1 MADRPTIPPSIPLS
15 IPMRSWLFAPGDS
28 DKKMAKATASDADI
42 VIFDLEDAVAPQI
55 KPDARLMVATA
66 LNAADN
72 RERLWVRINPF
83 ETDMPLLDL
92 AAVMPARPGG
102 IVLPKAEGPQDVVR
116 LDHTLSA
123 LEAAHDIPLGS
134 TPVMALVTETAASM
148 FEAGNY
154 AGAPRL
160 VAMSW
165 GAEDLSDSIGAQAN
179 VDTSGRFD
187 PAYELARTLC
197 LLGAARA
204 GVTAIETIQTD
215 FRDLDGLGAR
225 AGDMRRQGFGGMLAI
240 HPAQV
245 EPINTAFTPG
255 DAEIAEA
262 RMVVKLFADNPELG
276 TIGHSGK
283 MYDRPHLSRAQQLLA
298 GLPGNR

>member
-1 MADRPTIPPSIPLS
+1 MA

-28 DKKMAKATASDADI
+28 EKKMAKAAASETDI
-42 VIFDLEDAVAPQI
+42 VIFDLEDAVATEV
-55 KPDARLMVATA
+55 KPEARRMVAEA
-66 LNAADN
+66 LSGADN
-72 RERLWVRINPF
+72 PERLWVRINPF
-83 ETDMPLLDL
+83 ESDMPLLDL

-102 IVLPKAEGPQDVVR
+102 IVLPKAEGPQDIVR

-123 LEAAHDIPLGS
+123 LEAAHGIELGS

-165 GAEDLSDSIGAQAN
+165 GAEDLSDSIGAQSN
-179 VDTSGRFD
+179 VDENGRFD

-215 FRDLDGLGAR
+215 FRDTEGLAKR
-225 AGDMRRQGFGGMLAI
+225 AGAMRRQGFGGMLAI

-245 EPINTAFTPG
+245 DPINTAFTPG
-255 DAEIAEA
+255 EDEIAEA
-262 RMVVKLFADNPELG
+262 RMVVKLFDDNPGLG
-276 TIGHSGK
+276 TIGHGGK

-298 GLPGNR
+298 SLPAD

>member
-1 MADRPTIPPSIPLS
+1 MA

-28 DKKMAKATASDADI
+28 EKKMAKAAASETDI
-42 VIFDLEDAVAPQI
+42 VIFDLEDAVATEV
-55 KPDARLMVATA
+55 KPEARRMVAEA
-66 LNAADN
+66 LSGADN
-72 RERLWVRINPF
+72 PERLWVRINPF
-83 ETDMPLLDL
+83 ESDMPLLDL

-102 IVLPKAEGPQDVVR
+102 IVLPKAEGPQDIVR

-123 LEAAHDIPLGS
+123 LEAAHDIELGS

-160 VAMSW
+160 AAMSW
-165 GAEDLSDSIGAQAN
+165 GAEDLSDSIGAQSN
-179 VDTSGRFD
+179 VDENGRFD

-215 FRDLDGLGAR
+215 FRDTEGLAR
-225 AGDMRRQGFGGMLAI
+225 RASAMRRQGFGGMLAI

-245 EPINTAFTPG
+245 DPINTAFTPG
-255 DAEIAEA
+255 EDEIAAA
-262 RMVVKLFADNPELG
+262 RMVVQLFADNPGLG
-276 TIGHSGK
+276 TIGHGGK

-298 GLPGNR
+298 SLPED

>member
-1 MADRPTIPPSIPLS
+1 MA

-28 DKKMAKATASDADI
+28 EKKMAKAAASETDI
-42 VIFDLEDAVAPQI
+42 VIFDLEDAVASEV
-55 KPDARLMVATA
+55 KPEARRMVAQA
-66 LNAADN
+66 LSGADN
-72 RERLWVRINPF
+72 PERLWVRINPF
-83 ETDMPLLDL
+83 ESDMPLLDL

-102 IVLPKAEGPQDVVR
+102 IVLPKAEGPQDIVR

-123 LEAAHDIPLGS
+123 LEAAHGIELGS

-165 GAEDLSDSIGAQAN
+165 GAEDLSDSIGAQSN
-179 VDTSGRFD
+179 VDENGRFD

-215 FRDLDGLGAR
+215 FRDTEGLAKR
-225 AGDMRRQGFGGMLAI
+225 AGAMRRQGFGGMLAI

-245 EPINTAFTPG
+245 DPINTAFTPG
-255 DAEIAEA
+255 EDEIAEA
-262 RMVVKLFADNPELG
+262 RMVVKLFDDNPGLG
-276 TIGHSGK
+276 TIGHGGK

-298 GLPGNR
+298 SLPAD